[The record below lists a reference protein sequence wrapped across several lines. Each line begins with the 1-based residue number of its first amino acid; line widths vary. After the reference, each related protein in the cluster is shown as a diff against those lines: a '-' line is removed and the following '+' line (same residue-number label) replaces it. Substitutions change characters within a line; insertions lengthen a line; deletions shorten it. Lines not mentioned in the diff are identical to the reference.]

1 MAGRSSLLGVR
12 SARVRFAYFA
22 GEVFGVAWSLEK
34 ARMFTLGCP
43 DLLVTVDHQSLIPI
57 LGDQSL
63 ADIPNPCL
71 YRMKEKC
78 LKFRFNIHYLPGKIN
93 DAQDCMSRKYGEA
106 DDNQINLEEA
116 DMLLDVDELCD
127 NGR

>member
-1 MAGRSSLLGVR
+1 M
-12 SARVRFAYFA
+12 
-22 GEVFGVAWSLEK
+22 FGVAWSLEK
-34 ARMFTLGCP
+34 ARIFTLGCP

-57 LGDQSL
+57 LGDQSF
-63 ADIPNPCL
+63 AEIPNPCL

-93 DAQDCMSRKYGEA
+93 DAQDCMSRKYGKA
-106 DDNQINLEEA
+106 DDDQIDLEEA
-116 DMLLDVDELCD
+116 DMLLDVDEFRD

>member
-1 MAGRSSLLGVR
+1 
-12 SARVRFAYFA
+12 
-22 GEVFGVAWSLEK
+22 
-34 ARMFTLGCP
+34 MFTLGCP

-57 LGDQSL
+57 LDDQSL
-63 ADIPNPCL
+63 AHIPNPCL
-71 YRMKEKC
+71 YRMKQKC

-106 DDNQINLEEA
+106 DDNQIDLEEA
-116 DMLLDVDELCD
+116 DRLLDVDEFRD